1 LLEGND
7 SSNERIDE
15 AVTDIEDP
23 RPPISIQDIDGSF
36 VPRRIPGAA
45 HVELDG
51 DVVLGVR
58 TGSSLQTFCLNRMG
72 GVIWE
77 CFDGSASLDELIDDL
92 SDVFAADREVVA
104 QDVIQLTQQLGLH
117 GLLDGVALVIPDW
130 EPPAGLPIG
139 TDLPPAEL
147 TELDG
152 RPVSLAEF
160 RGRQAL
166 LINWSP
172 RCGFCVSMAPELS
185 ELVHD
190 LRTQGVE
197 PILLAIGT
205 SEENRQ
211 LVADHDLQCTV
222 LLQTGNVAAFHGI
235 GTPSAYLVDESGRVA
250 SPLAVGSDQVPALAR
265 DAAGRGNRD
274 APQLKSDGSA

>member
-1 LLEGND
+1 MLEGND

-92 SDVFAADREVVA
+92 SDVFAADR
-104 QDVIQLTQQLGLH
+104 
-117 GLLDGVALVIPDW
+117 
-130 EPPAGLPIG
+130 
-139 TDLPPAEL
+139 
-147 TELDG
+147 
-152 RPVSLAEF
+152 
-160 RGRQAL
+160 
-166 LINWSP
+166 
-172 RCGFCVSMAPELS
+172 
-185 ELVHD
+185 
-190 LRTQGVE
+190 
-197 PILLAIGT
+197 
-205 SEENRQ
+205 
-211 LVADHDLQCTV
+211 
-222 LLQTGNVAAFHGI
+222 
-235 GTPSAYLVDESGRVA
+235 
-250 SPLAVGSDQVPALAR
+250 
-265 DAAGRGNRD
+265 
-274 APQLKSDGSA
+274 